1 MGLLGLFFLLSPI
14 SLPEPLLLT
23 VHFFDMGYGDAI
35 LIRLPDGG
43 AVLIDSGK
51 PEEGAGL
58 LEKIRGLGV
67 DHLDFIFITHF
78 HKDHAGGLLPILQF
92 FLPDESRTKDKI
104 NTRLIV
110 PFIPEMVE
118 PGVASVLDK
127 IKRHNIEIAGRGKV
141 FHFTSN
147 SRIEVLHPNER
158 IGNPNEDSLVLR
170 LVYGDHSFLFAA
182 DVGLVAQKAL
192 ISAYGQDLKSDLIKI
207 PHHANEVPN
216 EIFDD
221 FINHVDP
228 SVAVLTIGPNPY
240 GAPNSQI
247 MEMYNKK
254 VNRIFRTDLHGR
266 VIVRSDG
273 RSLQVETERR

>member
-1 MGLLGLFFLLSPI
+1 MGLLGLFFLFSHI
-14 SLPEPLLLT
+14 SLPEPPSLT
-23 VHFFDMGYGDAI
+23 VHFFDVGYGDAI

-43 AVLIDSGK
+43 TILIDSGK

-58 LEKIRGLGV
+58 LKKIQALV

-78 HKDHAGGLLPILQF
+78 HKDHAGGLLPILRF
-92 FLPDESRTKDKI
+92 FSPNPSQSKDKK
-104 NTRLIV
+104 NTRIFV
-110 PFIPEMVE
+110 PFIPESVE
-118 PGVASVLDK
+118 MEVASVLDE
-127 IKRHNIEIAGRGKV
+127 IKRHNIEITGRGKI
-141 FHFTSN
+141 FNFSSN
-147 SRIEVLHPNER
+147 SLIEVLHPNEQV
-158 IGNPNEDSLVLR
+158 GNPNEDSLVLR
-170 LVYGDHSFLFAA
+170 LVHGDNSFLFGA
-182 DVGLVAQKAL
+182 DVGLVAQKSL

-207 PHHANEVPN
+207 PHHANEVFN
-216 EIFDD
+216 ETFDD

-254 VNRIFRTDLHGR
+254 VNRIFRTDLHGT
-266 VIVRSDG
+266 VTVRSDG